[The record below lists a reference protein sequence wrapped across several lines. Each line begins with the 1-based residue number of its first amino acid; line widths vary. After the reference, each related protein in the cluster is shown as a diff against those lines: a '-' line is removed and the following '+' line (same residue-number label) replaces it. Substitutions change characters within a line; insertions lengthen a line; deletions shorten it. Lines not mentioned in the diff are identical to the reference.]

1 MPDCAVGLMTR
12 YPQLGRVKTRLAADI
27 GDDEALQVY
36 LELLGRAVK
45 VVDDLDKTRFVR
57 TVFVTP
63 SEQIEQLADEYPG
76 LDNYLAQADG
86 DLGDRMKHALKTL
99 LDMPGVQRAI
109 LIGTDIPELSSD
121 IVMQASAALENHD
134 CVFGPTFD
142 GGYFLIGMRR
152 VHEMLFHNVAWG
164 TTSVLQE
171 SLAIVD
177 KAGLTVQLLTQL
189 RDLDNYDDLKQL
201 SAAGVINTN
210 IRSRGGP
217 GDGIGTA

>member
-27 GDDEALQVY
+27 GDQEALRVY

-63 SEQIEQLADEYPG
+63 SEQIEQFADEYPG
-76 LDNYLAQADG
+76 LDHYQSQANG
-86 DLGDRMKHALKTL
+86 DLGARMKHALKTL

-152 VHEMLFHNVAWG
+152 VHERLFQGVAWG
-164 TTSVLQE
+164 TASVLSE
-171 SLAIVD
+171 SLAIAD

-189 RDLDNYDDLKQL
+189 RDLDDSDDLKQL
-201 SAAGVINTN
+201 SAAGVISTN
-210 IRSRGGP
+210 IKS
-217 GDGIGTA
+217 